1 MASFPALQ
9 PASRVWVPG
18 SAPLTVL
25 DSISGYQTRI
35 SHGSSLFG
43 DTLVLTF
50 ANRTEADSLS
60 ITQHYINQNGT
71 RDAFDLPA
79 AVFAGLDSYSQLIG
93 NGNLWIYAGAPRVE
107 HLSRGIHTITVELRQ
122 VLQ

>member
-9 PASRVWVPG
+9 PSTRVWIPG
-18 SAPLTVL
+18 RSPLTVL

-35 SHGSSLFG
+35 SHGSNQSG

-50 ANRTEADSLS
+50 ANRDETDSLL
-60 ITQHYINQNGT
+60 ITQHYANQSGT
-71 RDAFDLPA
+71 RDAFSLPA
-79 AVFAGLDSYSQLIG
+79 AVFAGLDDYSQLIA
-93 NGNLWIYAGAPRVE
+93 NGNLWIYAVAPRVE
-107 HLSRGIHTITVELRQ
+107 HLSRGIHTITIELRQ